1 MAKTYSSE
9 FVNEDTLITIM
20 VKTFPKH
27 IKHIMTNLSFLFIT
41 AALTAIFIV
50 VSGMVAFALKYLE
63 SQFGLPVSISGIVI
77 GVVNITS
84 AGKLLI

>member
-9 FVNEDTLITIM
+9 FINEDTLTIM

-41 AALTAIFIV
+41 AALAAIFIV
-50 VSGMVAFALKYLE
+50 VSGMVAFAPKYLE
-63 SQFGLPVSISGIVI
+63 SQFGLSASISGIVVGAVSI
-77 GVVNITS
+77 PS
-84 AGKLLI
+84 AGKLFI